1 MVQIIHNLSVRIVT
15 LFVSFLFCIFFLLL
29 NGQWRRSF
37 QIKIGILFF
46 QYNEWAEQLSNQS
59 YISIHWSVVSFIC
72 IKSYKTN
79 EIIGFA
85 FLLAYSTMDVSFG
98 VRLSVSINNVDIS
111 NIYLNPT
118 VSWYHSLS
126 VHVDLNLLIYLF
138 WFCSIRID
146 ILLFLTHSSY
156 IYFNNCIYLSIICVI
171 FSFISMYLF
180 SCMYRL
186 PAGRRRKWLSTIFS
200 NLLI

>member
-1 MVQIIHNLSVRIVT
+1 MVQVIHNLSMRIVT
-15 LFVSFLFCIFFLLL
+15 LIVSFFFCTFFLLL
-29 NGQWRRSF
+29 NGQWRISF
-37 QIKIGILFF
+37 QIKTGILVF
-46 QYNEWAEQLSNQS
+46 QYNEWAKQLSNQS

-72 IKSYKTN
+72 IKFYKTN

-85 FLLAYSTMDVSFG
+85 FLFAYSTMDVSFG
-98 VRLSVSINNVDIS
+98 VRLSVSINNVDNS

-146 ILLFLTHSSY
+146 ILLFLPHISY
-156 IYFNNCIYLSIICVI
+156 IYFNNCIYLSIVCVL
-171 FSFISMYLF
+171 FHFISMYLF
-180 SCMYRL
+180 SCMYCL
-186 PAGRRRKWLSTIFS
+186 PVGRRRKWLSTIFS